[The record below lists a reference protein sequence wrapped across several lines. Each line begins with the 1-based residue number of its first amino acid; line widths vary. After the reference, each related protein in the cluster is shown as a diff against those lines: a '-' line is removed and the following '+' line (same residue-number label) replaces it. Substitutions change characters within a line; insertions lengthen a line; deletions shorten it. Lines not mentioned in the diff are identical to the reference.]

1 MQWVS
6 QNSTIIYFTLQS
18 FAGKRIRHFEAILN
32 KEVQQASARL
42 EILYEDDLTEGD
54 TYGDE

>member
-1 MQWVS
+1 MGFSKLYDNLLYSSV
-6 QNSTIIYFTLQS
+6 I
-18 FAGKRIRHFEAILN
+18 AGMEIQHIEAILN